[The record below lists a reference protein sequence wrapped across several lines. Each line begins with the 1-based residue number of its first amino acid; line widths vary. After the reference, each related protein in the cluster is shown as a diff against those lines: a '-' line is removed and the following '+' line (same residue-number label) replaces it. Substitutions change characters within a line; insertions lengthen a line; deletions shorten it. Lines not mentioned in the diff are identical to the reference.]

1 MPASTRGGSKL
12 EFVSVSH
19 PDEVKNRHNKRK
31 IHQHVMK
38 DIGLSRRKN
47 TRTRKSRTEQEISKD
62 PALHET
68 HAAYTLS
75 QPDNYRHNAISQSS
89 VQLLGPG
96 ADRTLYSST
105 DTRAKMMEAFLLRPK
120 SSICDKV
127 REMCFAIG
135 LVDQATLNLA
145 LAETALYSNEY
156 TGDMH
161 SGREDSTA
169 LKHYNLSLRFTSQ
182 KIQTL
187 NSVPSD
193 EILITVIGL
202 ANYDMSIGKVER
214 YSTHLAGLETL
225 VRGRGGV
232 ERFRSSYLL
241 LSLIWSDVI
250 GSLSLDRPPR
260 FAAPSH
266 LWTQPEPPT
275 ITHVLEKTLNALEEF
290 SPVLSDLCSVLL
302 SLTRVA
308 KASQHW
314 EESTFRYCE
323 TILQSSYFLLLV
335 PRHIP
340 SEGPEEHSSG
350 IPLIHQAVRL
360 AALRFLVTAAEHSH
374 HTLGAIH
381 YRKPQLSNLLAD
393 YEISWHGLEELQVW
407 VLVIA
412 TVTEGTHDRDWMTER
427 IAITI
432 ERLGLNW
439 IELKGTL
446 RQIAWLDSFEGQF
459 SRLEEAMNSQKGIAR
474 IDSIPRNE

>member
-1 MPASTRGGSKL
+1 MPASTRIGSKL

-47 TRTRKSRTEQEISKD
+47 TRSRKLRTEPDISKTL
-62 PALHET
+62 ALHET
-68 HAAYTLS
+68 HPAYTFY
-75 QPDNYRHNAISQSS
+75 QPDNCRPEVSESS
-89 VQLLGPG
+89 MQLLEPG
-96 ADRTLYSST
+96 ADRTLYSRT

-161 SGREDSTA
+161 PGREDSTA
-169 LKHYNLSLRFTSQ
+169 LKHYNLSLHFTNQ
-182 KIQTL
+182 RIQTS

-202 ANYDMSIGKVER
+202 ANYDMRIGKVER

-232 ERFRSSYLL
+232 DRFRSSYLL

-266 LWTQPEPPT
+266 LWTQLEQPT
-275 ITHVLEKTLNALEEF
+275 ITHVLAKTLKALRDL

-323 TILQSSYFLLLV
+323 TILHSSYFLLLV
-335 PRHIP
+335 PRHTP
-340 SEGPEEHSSG
+340 SEGPEGHSSR
-350 IPLIHQAVRL
+350 ISQIHQVVRL

-374 HTLGAIH
+374 HTVGAIQ
-381 YRKPQLSNLLAD
+381 YRKPQLSHLLTG
-393 YEISWHGLEELQVW
+393 YEISWDGLEELQVW
-407 VLVIA
+407 VQVIA
-412 TVTEGTHDRDWMTER
+412 AVTEGTRDRSWMTER
-427 IAITI
+427 IALTI

-439 IELKGTL
+439 MELEGML
-446 RQIAWLDSFEGQF
+446 RQIAWVDSFEGQF
-459 SRLEEAMNSQKGIAR
+459 SRLEEAVNSQEIAR
-474 IDSIPRNE
+474 VG

>member
-1 MPASTRGGSKL
+1 MPASARYGSKL

-19 PDEVKNRHNKRK
+19 PDEVKSRHIKRK

-47 TRTRKSRTEQEISKD
+47 TRSRKLRIEPDISKNL
-62 PALHET
+62 ALHET
-68 HAAYTLS
+68 HAAYTSS
-75 QPDNYRHNAISQSS
+75 QPDNHRHDVISLSS
-89 VQLLGPG
+89 VQFHEPG
-96 ADRTLYSST
+96 ADRTLYSRT
-105 DTRAKMMEAFLLRPK
+105 DIRAKLMEAFLLRPK

-135 LVDQATLNLA
+135 LVDQATLSLA
-145 LAETALYSNEY
+145 LAETALYSNDY

-182 KIQTL
+182 RIQTS

-202 ANYDMSIGKVER
+202 ANYDMSIGRVER

-232 ERFRSSYLL
+232 EKLRSSYLL

-250 GSLSLDRPPR
+250 GSLSLDRQPR

-275 ITHVLEKTLNALEEF
+275 ITHVLAKTLNALRDL

-323 TILQSSYFLLLV
+323 TILHSSYFLLLV

-340 SEGPEEHSSG
+340 SEGPEGHSSRTS
-350 IPLIHQAVRL
+350 LIHQAVRL
-360 AALRFLVTAAEHSH
+360 AALRFLVTAAKHSH
-374 HTLGAIH
+374 HTLGAIQ
-381 YRKPQLSNLLAD
+381 YRKPQLSQLLAD
-393 YEISWHGLEELQVW
+393 YEISWDGLEELRVW
-407 VLVIA
+407 VLVMA
-412 TVTEGTHDRDWMTER
+412 AVTEGTHDRSWITER

-432 ERLGLNW
+432 ERLDLNW
-439 IELKGTL
+439 TELKGTL
-446 RQIAWLDSFEGQF
+446 RQLAWVDSFEGQF
-459 SRLEEAMNSQKGIAR
+459 SKLEEAMKSQKGIAR
-474 IDSIPRNE
+474 VDLPPRN